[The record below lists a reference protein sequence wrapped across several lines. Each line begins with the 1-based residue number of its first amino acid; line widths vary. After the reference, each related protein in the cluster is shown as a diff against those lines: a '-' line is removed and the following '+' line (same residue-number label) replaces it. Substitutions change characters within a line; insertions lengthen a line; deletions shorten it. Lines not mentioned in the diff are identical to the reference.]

1 MDAAP
6 SVAPPMDRVQAPA
19 GKDRLTSLDTLAVSR
34 EVRALTGGH
43 LDKAFDLPGGGV
55 SLVFRSAARG
65 RSELVLVPGRYAALL
80 AERPDHAEELS
91 PIARELRRLLSGARL
106 TEVPDPAGE
115 RQLVLR
121 FARGDVP
128 EPLALV
134 VELFGTGNLLVVRGD
149 RLVAVASPKTW
160 AHRAVR
166 VGAEYRPPPSR
177 GNPFLL
183 SASEVAAALLAS
195 RTDRTST
202 LAARLS
208 LGGPVAE
215 ELLARAGLEGPV
227 AAPTDA
233 AEAGRRLRSALD
245 QLLVE
250 VGEVPRGFLY
260 RRDGVLVD
268 VEPYPSERWRAT
280 PGVVEESTATF
291 SEGAARFFAE
301 VGAVAPPPRAE
312 DTARQELERQLARQ
326 RVAVSALEEEAA
338 RLLQKGHAIYVH
350 YAAAEEAVERARRE
364 GTAPD
369 GVVEAT
375 LGEDV
380 VPLRVDASLTAN
392 AQSLY
397 DLAKRAQ
404 AKLAGA
410 RTAAAETEA
419 RLTTSRPPPAAATA
433 STSGPSSPSERRR
446 RAPQWFERYRWFL
459 SSEGILVI
467 GGRDAATND
476 LVVRRYLKPKDLYV
490 HAEIHGAPSVIVKHP
505 PEADRPIGEA
515 TMREAAAWGVC
526 FSKAWRAG
534 LASADAFWVTAD
546 QVSKAGASG
555 EFVARGAWV
564 IHGTKHLFRDLP
576 TELAV
581 GTIDVQGEEKW
592 MVAPPSAWREPAR
605 VRVVLTPADERD
617 RPARETELARELGV
631 SRSLLQS
638 ILPAG
643 GIAVRRA

>member
-6 SVAPPMDRVQAPA
+6 SVPPPMVLAQAPA

-34 EVRALTGGH
+34 EVRAIQGAH
-43 LDKAFDLPGGGV
+43 LDKAFDLTGGGV
-55 SLVFRSAARG
+55 SLVFRSAAKG

-91 PIARELRRLLSGARL
+91 PLARELRRLLSGARL
-106 TEVPDPAGE
+106 VEVPDPAGE

-121 FARGDVP
+121 FGRGDVP
-128 EPLALV
+128 EPLSLI
-134 VELFGTGNLLVVRGD
+134 VELFGSGNLLVARGE

-183 SASEVAAALLAS
+183 SAGGIAAALLAS

-215 ELLARAGLEGPV
+215 ELLTRAGVPGDV
-227 AAPTDA
+227 AAPTEAEEA
-233 AEAGRRLRSALD
+233 ARGLRRAMD
-245 QLLVE
+245 ELLVE
-250 VGEVPRGFLY
+250 VGDVPRGYLY

-268 VEPYPSERWRAT
+268 VEPYPSQRWRAT
-280 PGVVEESTATF
+280 PGVDEETLPSF
-291 SEGAARFFAE
+291 SEGAARFFAG
-301 VGAVAPPPRAE
+301 VGAPAPPPRPEEA
-312 DTARQELERQLARQ
+312 ARGELERQLVRQ
-326 RVAVSALEEEAA
+326 KAAIATLEDEAA
-338 RLLQKGHAIYVH
+338 RLLRRGHAIYAH
-350 YAAAEEAVERARRE
+350 YAAAEAAIERARRDS
-364 GTAPD
+364 TAPD

-375 LGEDV
+375 LGEET
-380 VPLRVDASLTAN
+380 VPLRVDASLTAS

-397 DLAKRAQ
+397 DQAKRAQ

-410 RTAAAETEA
+410 RAAAEETEA
-419 RLTTSRPPPAAATA
+419 RLRETPRAPDARPA
-433 STSGPSSPSERRR
+433 SGPGGTAAPERRR
-446 RAPQWFERYRWFL
+446 RAPLWFERYRWFL

-505 PEADRPIGEA
+505 TEAERPIGEA
-515 TMREAAAWGVC
+515 TLREAAAWGVC

-564 IHGTKHLFRDLP
+564 IHGTKHLLRDLP

-581 GTIDVQGEEKW
+581 GPVDVQGEEKW
-592 MVAPPSAWREPAR
+592 MVAPRSAWRDPAR

-617 RPARETELARELGV
+617 RAEREIGLARELGV

-638 ILPAG
+638 LLPSG